1 MAQKKDPA
9 PRRRAAAAPGAS
21 VPERAPDGPRRA
33 GAPTAEEIAHRAF
46 EIYLS
51 RGGAPGADVDDW
63 LQAERELT
71 AERSGRTG

>member
-1 MAQKKDPA
+1 MAQKKAPA
-9 PRRRAAAAPGAS
+9 PRRRAATAPGTS
-21 VPERAPDGPRRA
+21 APDRA
-33 GAPTAEEIAHRAF
+33 TTGSRGDGTPTAEEIAHRAY

-71 AERSGRTG
+71 AKRSGRTG